1 VAIDPKHLPEDPKV
15 LQQMVLDL
23 MAQLDREFTQRSK
36 IENLLSELLDA
47 KRNRKSEQL
56 SADQLALFAAVWQA
70 RQEVA
75 ETSDTDFGT
84 DDDDDNPQQ
93 NGAGEDRRK
102 KSGGRQ
108 PLPRHLK
115 RERIVHDLPE
125 EEKHCQVC
133 HQALRPIGEES
144 SERYEYIPAQLSVT
158 EDVCKKYACACT
170 VRTATKPPQ
179 PIEKSTAGASLL
191 AQVIVGKFV
200 DHLPLHRQEQIF
212 ERHGVEISRKTM
224 CGWMLQS
231 ADLLNPLYA
240 AAKKILSESKAIGT
254 DDTGVKV
261 LDRKLPFARTGRIW
275 PYYGDKDHPVI
286 LYDYTPTRER
296 AGPEKFLQGYRGY
309 LQADAYGGY
318 DAFFKDPARGLVEVG
333 CMAHARRHFRKALES
348 DQTRMG
354 PALLL
359 IAQLYRVEKQA
370 RSVSAED
377 RLRLRQLQAKPI
389 LNKLHQYLLDIEAEV
404 LPKSPQGRAVRY
416 ALKNWTALT
425 RYSEDGNLEIDNN
438 RVERHPRHRCG
449 SRQLDVFRKRYRRQD
464 SSCVT
469 QFRSLLPTRQCGSF
483 RLVQGR
489 ALPHSV
495 SSHQSPRRTPPAQL
509 ESCSRPIKPPLIC
522 RPSDSLL
529 VILGPLP
536 LHADIVR
543 SVSNA
548 IDGGAESPN
557 EH

>member
-1 VAIDPKHLPEDPKV
+1 MAIDPKHLPEDPKT

-36 IENLLSELLDA
+36 IDTLLHELLDA

-56 SADQLALFAAVWQA
+56 SADQLALFAAAWQA
-70 RQEVA
+70 RQGAA
-75 ETSDTDFGT
+75 ETSSKEPGS
-84 DDDDDNPQQ
+84 DDDNDSPQ
-93 NGAGEDRRK
+93 NSAGGDRK
-102 KSGGRQ
+102 KNSGGRQ
-108 PLPRHLK
+108 PLPHHLK

-125 EEKHCQVC
+125 QEKHCQNC
-133 HQALRPIGEES
+133 HQDLRPIGEES
-144 SERYEYIPAQLSVT
+144 SERYEYIPAQLTVT

-170 VRTATKPPQ
+170 VRTATKRPQ

-191 AQVIVGKFV
+191 AQVIVGKFA

-224 CGWMLQS
+224 CGWMMQS

-240 AAKKILSESKAIGT
+240 AAKKILFESKAVGT

-309 LQADAYGGY
+309 LQADAYGAY

-370 RSVSAED
+370 RSVSAAD

-389 LNKLHQYLLDIEAEV
+389 LNKLHQYLLDIEIEV
-404 LPKSPQGRAVRY
+404 LPKSPEGRAVRY
-416 ALKNWTALT
+416 ALKNWAALT
-425 RYSEDGNLEIDNN
+425 RYAEDGNLEIDNN
-438 RVERHPRHRCG
+438 RVERTIRGVAVG
-449 SRQLDVFRKRYRRQD
+449 SSLCTSF
-464 SSCVT
+464 SS
-469 QFRSLLPTRQCGSF
+469 
-483 RLVQGR
+483 
-489 ALPHSV
+489 A
-495 SSHQSPRRTPPAQL
+495 
-509 ESCSRPIKPPLIC
+509 
-522 RPSDSLL
+522 
-529 VILGPLP
+529 
-536 LHADIVR
+536 
-543 SVSNA
+543 
-548 IDGGAESPN
+548 
-557 EH
+557 